1 MRTLMLVAL
10 LGLPMLASAA
20 QTLLNVSYDPTREL
34 YEQVN
39 TSFRRYWKSQTG
51 QDVAIKMSH
60 GGSAAQS
67 RAVIEGLQAD
77 VVTLGAASDIDA
89 LHSKADLLPG
99 NWEQRLPKDS
109 TPYTSTI
116 VFLVRQDNPKHI
128 RDWDDLLRPGI
139 GVVTPNP
146 KTSAGAR
153 WNFLAAYAYAQAR
166 SPGNAAAAK
175 AFVKALF
182 KHVSV
187 LPSGSRAATLA
198 FTRQEQGDV
207 LLAWENEAYLA
218 IKEAGPGKFQIV
230 EPSISMLAQP
240 PVAVVDKNTQRHGT
254 QKLAEAYLRYLY
266 EPAAQEIV
274 AENFYRPTDAQV
286 AARHASQFPTIK
298 LVNIAAFGGWAKA
311 QADFFADGALFDQL
325 YE

>member
-1 MRTLMLVAL
+1 MRTLILAAL
-10 LGLPMLASAA
+10 LGLPLLASAG

-39 TSFRRYWKSQTG
+39 TGFRSYWKSQTG
-51 QDVAIKMSH
+51 QDVMIKMSH
-60 GGSAAQS
+60 GGSASQS
-67 RAVIEGLQAD
+67 RAVIEGLEAD

-89 LHSKADLLPG
+89 LHARGDLVPANWQTLLP
-99 NWEQRLPKDS
+99 EDS
-109 TPYTSTI
+109 TPYTSTV
-116 VFLVRQDNPKHI
+116 VFLVRQGNPKHI
-128 RDWDDLLRPGI
+128 RDWDDLLRDGV

-153 WNFLAAYAYAQAR
+153 WNFLAAYAYAR
-166 SPGNAAAAK
+166 SRNPGNAAAAK

-187 LPSGSRAATLA
+187 LPTGARATTLA
-198 FTRQEQGDV
+198 FTRQGQGDV

-218 IKEAGPGKFQIV
+218 IQEAGPGKFQIV

-240 PVAVVDKNTQRHGT
+240 PVAVVEKNTVRHGT

-266 EPAAQEIV
+266 QPAAQEII
-274 AENFYRPTDAQV
+274 ARNFYRPIDPQV
-286 AARHASQFPTIK
+286 AAWHARQFPAIR
-298 LVNIAAFGGWAKA
+298 LVNISAFGGWAKA
-311 QADFFADGALFDQL
+311 QAEFFADGALFDQL

>member
-1 MRTLMLVAL
+1 MRTLIVAAL
-10 LGLPMLASAA
+10 LGLPLLASAG

-39 TSFRRYWKSQTG
+39 TGFRSYWKAQTG
-51 QDVAIKMSH
+51 QDVVIRMSH

-67 RAVIEGLQAD
+67 RAVIEGLPAD

-89 LHSKADLLPG
+89 LHTHGGLLPA
-99 NWEQRLPKDS
+99 NWQTRLPEDS
-109 TPYTSTI
+109 TPYTSTV
-116 VFLVRQDNPKHI
+116 VFLVRQGNPKHI
-128 RDWDDLLRPGI
+128 RDWDDLIRAGV

-153 WNFLAAYAYAQAR
+153 WNFLAAYAYAQSR
-166 SPGNAAAAK
+166 NPGNTAAANS
-175 AFVKALF
+175 FVKALF

-187 LPSGSRAATLA
+187 LPTGARAATLA
-198 FTRQEQGDV
+198 FTRQGQGDV

-218 IKEAGPGKFQIV
+218 IREAGPGKFQIV

-240 PVAVVDKNTQRHGT
+240 PVAVVEKNAARHGT
-254 QKLAEAYLRYLY
+254 QQLAEAYLRYLY
-266 EPAAQEIV
+266 QPAAQEII
-274 AENFYRPTDAQV
+274 ARNFYRPTDPQV
-286 AARHASQFPTIK
+286 AARHAHQFPAIR
-298 LVNIAAFGGWAKA
+298 LVNISAFGGWAQA
-311 QADFFADGALFDQL
+311 QARFFADGALFDQL